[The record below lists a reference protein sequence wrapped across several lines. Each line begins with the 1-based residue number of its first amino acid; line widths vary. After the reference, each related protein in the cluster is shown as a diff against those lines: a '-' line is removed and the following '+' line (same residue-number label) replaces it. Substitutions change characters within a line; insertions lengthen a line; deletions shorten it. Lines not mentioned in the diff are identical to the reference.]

1 MDVKIIGG
9 APNPSARAM
18 CLLKALEENKG
29 DLLLVVKEEE
39 AFVDYANAF
48 SSLKSLARPF
58 GPGTDNFEAGHKP
71 EAETAGSKERGSV
84 SAPAD
89 FEPLFWGSDAALRA
103 QALKFLYS
111 KKDGAGRPLILL
123 TTPEGLAEK
132 IMGRDAYGSLTFEFS
147 PGGTYPRAELSGRFQ
162 KAGYARVAFV
172 ENRGEYAVRGSV
184 VDFFPPDS
192 EKPVRLF
199 FTDTL
204 ESIRFFEIETQST
217 SGFLERA
224 AVTPN
229 ISKTS
234 ADVQLT
240 AGCPPRGNFPAD
252 GLEITLGELAGPGW
266 RAFLDQGLEFLEG
279 FTPSV
284 DEIFSFA
291 ALPAGDADINFG
303 AVSNMSFNSNLALV
317 EKEVRRLK
325 KEKYSVTLFCIN
337 RGEADRLS
345 DLFEEK
351 NLSDLI
357 IFRTGYI
364 QEGFLYPPGRTAVLT
379 SSEIFQRRYRIDLKG
394 SRPKG
399 KTFKWAD
406 LKIGDFVVH
415 EDYGVGRYLGIKKAY
430 YRNVNNENIED
441 ADCLLMEYA
450 RGDKLMVPLHEFNR
464 VQKFISSEGKTP
476 KLSHMDTKT
485 WHELKSRVREE
496 VQTLARDI
504 LKVEAERMAM
514 KTIALPEAGR
524 MESEFAGSF
533 PFEETPDQMAAIRDV
548 LTDLE
553 SSSPMNRLVVG
564 DVGFGKTEVA
574 MRAAMRAVFNGR
586 QAVVLAPTTILADQH
601 FRNFFNRFKEFPV
614 KLGVIS
620 RFETRSDQKKILADL
635 AHGKLDIVIGTHRL
649 LQKDVKFNNLG
660 LLIIDEE
667 HRFGVKDKEKLKAMA
682 KGVHLLMLSAT
693 PIPRTLYQSLSTL
706 KTMSVIESPPVG
718 RLPIST
724 QVRPFDETA
733 LVNAINFELAR
744 GGQVYYV
751 HNRVQTIDSRRA
763 YLEKIMPYLR
773 VAVVHGQMK
782 GEQIEKYMW
791 DFLQKKYDVLM
802 ASTIIES
809 GLDIPS
815 VNTMIVENAHEL
827 GLAQLYQ
834 LRGRIGREKQKAYC
848 YLFYPGWMRPKAKGG
863 KREGISGD
871 MRAAFGALPADD
883 GLREEKSISELAM
896 KRLSALE
903 EFTELGSGFRLAMR
917 DMELRGAGELLGV
930 RQHGFINSIGLEMY
944 IKLLNGEINRI
955 KGRGQDV
962 ELPDVKIDL
971 ELPAFIPEDYVGDD
985 MERLNFYKK
994 LLNADLEKVD
1004 KIMEGLADLSGPAP
1018 EPLRNLAAIIKLKKE
1033 LALHSVRGVV
1043 QKGETLEIFFQP
1055 KAPIGMPAIKKWQEL
1070 FGSAIVF
1077 LPSRFGDGLRI
1088 TGGGDPLAVIRKVAA
1103 ACPAVKP

>member
-1 MDVKIIGG
+1 MDVKTIRG
-9 APNPSARAM
+9 APNASARAM
-18 CLLKALEENKG
+18 CLLTALEGKKG
-29 DLLLVVKEEE
+29 DILLVVKEEE
-39 AFVDYANAF
+39 DFADYANAF
-48 SSLKSLARPF
+48 SSLTGLMHESL
-58 GPGTDNFEAGHKP
+58 
-71 EAETAGSKERGSV
+71 
-84 SAPAD
+84 D
-89 FEPLFWGSDAALRA
+89 FEPLFWGSDGALRA
-103 QALKFLYS
+103 QAVKSLYAPKS
-111 KKDGAGRPLILL
+111 GAARSLLLL

-132 IMGRDAYGSLTFEFS
+132 IMGRDAYGSLAFKFS
-147 PGGTYPRAELSGRFQ
+147 PGGTYPRAELSGKFQ

-199 FTDTL
+199 FSDTL
-204 ESIRFFEIETQST
+204 ESIRFFEIDTQST
-217 SGFLERA
+217 SGFLERVS
-224 AVTPN
+224 VTPN
-229 ISKTS
+229 TTLDSGKCRVDSKEEANQTGGNSQHTALSGS
-234 ADVQLT
+234 ADSPLGSSV
-240 AGCPPRGNFPAD
+240 
-252 GLEITLGELAGPGW
+252 TLGALAGPGW
-266 RAFLDQGLEFLEG
+266 RVFLDPGLELPEG
-279 FTPSV
+279 LSV
-284 DEIFSFA
+284 SADETFSFA
-291 ALPAGDADINFG
+291 ALPAGISDISFG
-303 AVSNMSFNSNLALV
+303 AVSNMSFNSDLALV
-317 EKEVRRLK
+317 EKEIRRLK

-337 RGEADRLS
+337 RGETDRIR

-351 NLSDLI
+351 NLTDLVN
-357 IFRTGYI
+357 FRTGYI
-364 QEGFLYPPGRTAVLT
+364 QEGFLYPPGRAALIT
-379 SSEIFQRRYRIDLKG
+379 SSEIFQRRYRIDMNG
-394 SRPKG
+394 PRPKG
-399 KTFKWAD
+399 KSFKWAD
-406 LKIGDFVVH
+406 LKTGDFVVH

-430 YRNVNNENIED
+430 YRNANNENIED

-450 RGDKLMVPLHEFNR
+450 RGDKLMVPLHDFNR

-485 WHELKSRVREE
+485 WHELKSRVRAE

-524 MESEFAGSF
+524 MESEFSGSF
-533 PFEETPDQMAAIRDV
+533 PFEETFDQRTAIRDV

-553 SSSPMNRLVVG
+553 SASPMNRLVVG

-601 FRNFFNRFKEFPV
+601 FRNFFNRFREFPV
-614 KLGVIS
+614 KMGVIS
-620 RFETRSDQKKILADL
+620 RFETRSDQRKILADL
-635 AHGKLDIVIGTHRL
+635 ALGRLDIVIGTHRL
-649 LQKDVKFNNLG
+649 LQKDVKFKNLG

-667 HRFGVKDKEKLKAMA
+667 HRFGVKDKEKLKALA

-733 LVNAINFELAR
+733 LVNAVNFELAR

-751 HNRVQTIDSRRA
+751 HNRVRTIDSRRA

-791 DFLQKKYDVLM
+791 DFLNKKYDVLM

-848 YLFYPGWMRPKAKGG
+848 YLFYPAWMKKGHKSRVITQQSQDTSRRTQVSEDTDEKLVTGDLRP
-863 KREGISGD
+863 E
-871 MRAAFGALPADD
+871 AA
-883 GLREEKSISELAM
+883 ISELAM

-955 KGRGQDV
+955 KGRSQDI

-971 ELPAFIPEDYVGDD
+971 ELPAFIPDDYIGDD

-994 LLNADLEKVD
+994 LLNADLAKVD

-1033 LALHSVRGVV
+1033 LALHSVRSVV
-1043 QKGETLEIFFQP
+1043 QKEETLEIFFQP

-1070 FGSAIVF
+1070 FGAAIVF
-1077 LPSRFGDGLRI
+1077 LPSRFGDGIRI
-1088 TGGGDPLAVIRKVAA
+1088 ISAGDPLTVIRKVAA
-1103 ACPAVKP
+1103 ACPAHKP

>member
-1 MDVKIIGG
+1 MRGCRIKADGPQTAKMIGG
-9 APNPSARAM
+9 APNISARAM
-18 CLLKALEENKG
+18 CLLKALEARKG

-39 AFVDYANAF
+39 AFADFANAF
-48 SSLKSLARPF
+48 SSLKSLLA
-58 GPGTDNFEAGHKP
+58 GPL
-71 EAETAGSKERGSV
+71 
-84 SAPAD
+84 D

-103 QALKFLYS
+103 QALKSLYS
-111 KKDGAGRPLILL
+111 RSNPSAKPLILVVTPDGL
-123 TTPEGLAEK
+123 TEK
-132 IMGRDAYGSLTFEFS
+132 IMDRGAYGSLAFEFS
-147 PGGTYPRAELSGRFQ
+147 PGSVYPRAELSGKFQ
-162 KAGYARVAFV
+162 KAGYSRVPFV

-199 FTDTL
+199 FSDVL
-204 ESIRFFEIETQST
+204 ESIRLFEIETQST

-229 ISKTS
+229 S
-234 ADVQLT
+234 V
-240 AGCPPRGNFPAD
+240 AGSGAA
-252 GLEITLGELAGPGW
+252 LGEMTGRGW
-266 RAFLDQGLEFLEG
+266 RAFLDQGLEPDGLELR
-279 FTPSV
+279 S
-284 DEIFSFA
+284 DEIRAFSS
-291 ALPAGDADINFG
+291 LPAGGADESFG
-303 AVSNMSFNSNLALV
+303 AAANMNFNSDLALV
-317 EKEVRRLK
+317 EAEIRRLK
-325 KEKYSVTLFCIN
+325 KEKYAISLFCIN
-337 RGEADRLS
+337 RGETDRLK

-351 NLSDLI
+351 GLTDFIN
-357 IFRTGYI
+357 FRTGYI
-364 QEGFLYPPGRTAVLT
+364 QEGFLYPPGRMAVLT
-379 SSEIFQRRYRIDLKG
+379 SSEIFQRRYRIDLK
-394 SRPKG
+394 SSKPKG
-399 KTFKWAD
+399 KFYKWTD

-430 YRNVNNENIED
+430 YRNANNENVED
-441 ADCLLMEYA
+441 ADCLLVEYA
-450 RGDKLMVPLHEFNR
+450 RGDKLMVPLHEFGR
-464 VQKFISSEGKTP
+464 VQKFISSEGKVP

-485 WHELKSRVREE
+485 WHELKSRVREQ
-496 VQTLARDI
+496 VQMLARDI

-514 KTIALPEAGR
+514 KTIALPDAGR
-524 MESEFAGSF
+524 MEHEFAGSF
-533 PFEETPDQMAAIRDV
+533 PFEETPDQLVAIRDV
-548 LTDLE
+548 LGDLE
-553 SSSPMNRLVVG
+553 SASPMNRLVVG

-601 FRNFFNRFKEFPV
+601 FRNFTGRFREFPV
-614 KLGVIS
+614 KIGVIS

-635 AHGKLDIVIGTHRL
+635 ARGKLDIVIGTHRL
-649 LQKDVKFNNLG
+649 LQKDVKFKNLG

-733 LVNAINFELAR
+733 LVNAVNFELAR

-751 HNRVQTIDSRRA
+751 HNRVQTIESRRA
-763 YLEKIMPYLR
+763 YLQRIMPYLR
-773 VAVVHGQMK
+773 VAVVHGQMR

-791 DFLQKKYDVLM
+791 DFLHKKYDVLM

-848 YLFYPGWMRPKAKGG
+848 YLFYPPWLKKKGAGGRPQGV
-863 KREGISGD
+863 SGE
-871 MRAAFGALPADD
+871 MRAQFGAPQD
-883 GLREEKSISELAM
+883 EEPRVEKHISETAM

-917 DMELRGAGELLGV
+917 DMEIRGAGELLGV

-955 KGRGQDV
+955 KGRDREV

-971 ELPAFIPEDYVGDD
+971 ELPAFIPEDYIGDD

-994 LLNADLEKVD
+994 LLNAELEKVD
-1004 KIMEGLADLSGPAP
+1004 KIMAELEDLSGPAP
-1018 EPLRNLAAIIKLKKE
+1018 EPLKNLSAIIKLKKG
-1033 LALHSVRGVV
+1033 LAKLSVRSVV
-1043 QKGETLEIFFQP
+1043 QKDETYEIFFQP

-1070 FGSAIVF
+1070 FGSSLIF
-1077 LPSRFGDGLRI
+1077 LPSRFGDGIRI
-1088 TGGGDPLAVIRKVAA
+1088 KTSAPALETIRKAMQA
-1103 ACPAVKP
+1103 LK

>member
-1 MDVKIIGG
+1 MNARIIGG
-9 APNPSARAM
+9 APNLSARAM
-18 CLLKALEENKG
+18 CLLKALGEKKS
-29 DLLLVVKEEE
+29 DILLVVKEEE
-39 AFVDYANAF
+39 SFPDFANAF
-48 SSLKSLARPF
+48 GSLKGLLSEP
-58 GPGTDNFEAGHKP
+58 P
-71 EAETAGSKERGSV
+71 
-84 SAPAD
+84 D

-111 KKDGAGRPLILL
+111 RPAGRSLVLL

-132 IMGRDAYGSLTFEFS
+132 IIGRDSYGRLAFQFS
-147 PGGTYPRAELSGRFQ
+147 PGGTYPRAELSGKFQ

-192 EKPVRLF
+192 DKPVRLF
-199 FTDTL
+199 FSDTL
-204 ESIRFFEIETQST
+204 ESIRFFEVDTQST

-229 ISKTS
+229 SFSGSET
-234 ADVQLT
+234 
-240 AGCPPRGNFPAD
+240 
-252 GLEITLGELAGPGW
+252 TLGELAGFGW
-266 RAFLDQGLEFLEG
+266 RAFLDQGLELPEG
-279 FTPSV
+279 SPV
-284 DEIFSFA
+284 PAEEIFSFSS
-291 ALPAGDADINFG
+291 LPVGVSDINFG
-303 AVSNMSFNSNLALV
+303 AVPNMSFNSDLALV
-317 EKEVRRLK
+317 EKEVRRLI
-325 KEKYSVTLFCIN
+325 KEKYAVTLFCIN
-337 RGEADRLS
+337 RGEADRLQ
-345 DLFEEK
+345 DLFDEK
-351 NLSDLI
+351 SLTGLVN
-357 IFRTGYI
+357 FKTGYI
-364 QEGFLYPPGRTAVLT
+364 QEGFLHPPGRTAVLT

-399 KTFKWAD
+399 KAFKWAD
-406 LKIGDFVVH
+406 LKTGDFVVH

-430 YRNVNNENIED
+430 YRNTSNESIED

-450 RGDKLMVPLHEFNR
+450 RGDKLMVPLHDFSR
-464 VQKFISSEGKTP
+464 VQKFISSEGKVP

-485 WHELKSRVREE
+485 WHELKNRVREE

-524 MESEFAGSF
+524 MESEFSASF
-533 PFEETPDQMAAIRDV
+533 PFEETPDQSSAIRDV

-553 SSSPMNRLVVG
+553 SPSPMNRLVVG

-620 RFETRSDQKKILADL
+620 RFETRSDQKKILEDL
-635 AHGKLDIVIGTHRL
+635 AHGRLDIVIGTHRL
-649 LQKDVKFNNLG
+649 LQKDVKFKNLG

-733 LVNAINFELAR
+733 LINAVNFELAR

-751 HNRVQTIDSRRA
+751 HNRVRTIDSRRA

-773 VAVVHGQMK
+773 VAVVHGQMR
-782 GEQIEKYMW
+782 GEQIEEYMW
-791 DFLQKKYDVLM
+791 DFLRKKYDVLM

-848 YLFYPGWMRPKAKGG
+848 YLFYPGWMRMGNVTGHKTQGARKKA
-863 KREGISGD
+863 EELAPGD
-871 MRAAFGALPADD
+871 LQPETAV
-883 GLREEKSISELAM
+883 SELAM

-955 KGRGQDV
+955 KGRGEAV

-971 ELPAFIPEDYVGDD
+971 ELPAFIPEDYIGDD

-1004 KIMEGLADLSGPAP
+1004 KIMEELADLSGPAP
-1018 EPLRNLAAIIKLKKE
+1018 EPLRNLSTIIKLKKE
-1033 LALHSVRGVV
+1033 LAGHSVRAVV
-1043 QKGETLEIFFQP
+1043 QKGGTLEIFFQP

-1070 FGSAIVF
+1070 FGPALIF

-1088 TGGGDPLAVIRKVAA
+1088 AGGGDPLKVIRKVVD
-1103 ACPAVKP
+1103 ACPVQKPQK

>member
-1 MDVKIIGG
+1 MDIKIVRG
-9 APNPSARAM
+9 APNVSARAM
-18 CLLKALEENKG
+18 CLLRTLEEKKG
-29 DLLLVVKEEE
+29 DILLVVKEEE
-39 AFVDYANAF
+39 EFADYANAF
-48 SSLKSLARPF
+48 NSLKGMSC
-58 GPGTDNFEAGHKP
+58 
-71 EAETAGSKERGSV
+71 
-84 SAPAD
+84 APVD

-103 QALKFLYS
+103 QALKFLYVRP
-111 KKDGAGRPLILL
+111 GGRSLILL
-123 TTPEGLAEK
+123 TTPEGLSEK
-132 IMGRDAYGSLTFEFS
+132 MMERGAYQGLAFEFS
-147 PGGTYPRAELSGRFQ
+147 PGGTYPRAELSGKFQ

-172 ENRGEYAVRGSV
+172 ESRGEYAVRGSV

-199 FTDTL
+199 FSDRL
-204 ESIRFFEIETQST
+204 ESIRFFEIDTQST

-229 ISKTS
+229 KTVDS
-234 ADVQLT
+234 
-240 AGCPPRGNFPAD
+240 GNP
-252 GLEITLGELAGPGW
+252 GSSGTLGCLTGPGW
-266 RAFLDQGLEFLEG
+266 RAFLDQGLELQEG
-279 FTPSV
+279 V
-284 DEIFSFA
+284 AIAADEVFSFA
-291 ALPAGDADINFG
+291 ALPAGVSGVSFG
-303 AVSNMSFNSNLALV
+303 AVSNMSFNSDLALV
-317 EKEVRRLK
+317 EKEIRRLK
-325 KEKYSVTLFCIN
+325 KEKYDVTLFCIN
-337 RGEADRLS
+337 RGEVERLS

-351 NLSDLI
+351 GLADLVT
-357 IFRTGYI
+357 FRTGYI
-364 QEGFLYPPGRTAVLT
+364 QEGFIYPPGRAAVLT

-399 KTFKWAD
+399 KSFKWAD
-406 LKIGDFVVH
+406 LKTGDFVVH

-430 YRNVNNENIED
+430 YRNANNENTED

-464 VQKFISSEGKTP
+464 VQKFISSEGKVP

-524 MESEFAGSF
+524 MENEFASSF
-533 PFEETPDQMAAIRDV
+533 PFEETPDQNAAIRDV

-553 SSSPMNRLVVG
+553 SASPMNRLVVG

-614 KLGVIS
+614 KIGVIS
-620 RFETRSDQKKILADL
+620 RFETRSDQKKILEEL

-649 LQKDVKFNNLG
+649 LQKDVKLKNLG

-733 LVNAINFELAR
+733 LVNAVNFELAR

-848 YLFYPGWMRPKAKGG
+848 YLFYPGWMKKAPGG
-863 KREGISGD
+863 KREGVSRE
-871 MRAAFGALPADD
+871 MRSSFGAPSTDD
-883 GLREEKSISELAM
+883 GPRDEKSISELAM

-971 ELPAFIPEDYVGDD
+971 ELPAFIPEDYIGDD

-1004 KIMEGLADLSGPAP
+1004 KVMAGLEDLSGPAP
-1018 EPLRNLAAIIKLKKE
+1018 EPLRNLAAIIKLKKG
-1033 LALHSVRGVV
+1033 LAKLSVRSVV
-1043 QKGETLEIFFQP
+1043 QKDETYEIFFQP
-1055 KAPIGMPAIKKWQEL
+1055 KAPIGVPAIKKWQEL
-1070 FGSAIVF
+1070 FGSSLIF
-1077 LPSRFGDGLRI
+1077 LPSRFGDGIRI
-1088 TGGGDPLAVIRKVAA
+1088 KTSAPAFETIRKAMQA
-1103 ACPAVKP
+1103 LK

>member
-1 MDVKIIGG
+1 MDIKIVRG
-9 APNPSARAM
+9 APNVSARAM
-18 CLLKALEENKG
+18 CLLRTLEEKKG
-29 DLLLVVKEEE
+29 DILLVVKEEE
-39 AFVDYANAF
+39 EFADYANAF
-48 SSLKSLARPF
+48 NSLKGLSC
-58 GPGTDNFEAGHKP
+58 
-71 EAETAGSKERGSV
+71 
-84 SAPAD
+84 APVD

-103 QALKFLYS
+103 QALKFLYVRP
-111 KKDGAGRPLILL
+111 GGRSLILL
-123 TTPEGLAEK
+123 TTPEGLSEK
-132 IMGRDAYGSLTFEFS
+132 MMGRGAYQGLAFEFS
-147 PGGTYPRAELSGRFQ
+147 PGGTYPRAELSGKFQ

-172 ENRGEYAVRGSV
+172 ESRGEYAVRGSV

-199 FTDTL
+199 FSDRL
-204 ESIRFFEIETQST
+204 ESIRFFEIDTQST

-229 ISKTS
+229 TTVDSDKCRVDSKEDVNQTGDSYQKILNGAADSSLTTDHSPLGTS
-234 ADVQLT
+234 V
-240 AGCPPRGNFPAD
+240 
-252 GLEITLGELAGPGW
+252 TLGGLAGPGW
-266 RAFLDQGLEFLEG
+266 RAFLDQGLELPEG
-279 FTPSV
+279 V
-284 DEIFSFA
+284 AIAADETFSFA
-291 ALPAGDADINFG
+291 ALPAGVPGVSFG
-303 AVSNMSFNSNLALV
+303 AVSNMSFNSDLALV
-317 EKEVRRLK
+317 EKEIRRLK
-325 KEKYSVTLFCIN
+325 KEKYAVTLFCIN
-337 RGEADRLS
+337 RGEVERLS

-351 NLSDLI
+351 GLADLVS
-357 IFRTGYI
+357 FRTGYI
-364 QEGFLYPPGRTAVLT
+364 QEGFIYPPGRAAVLT

-394 SRPKG
+394 SKPKG
-399 KTFKWAD
+399 KSFKWAD
-406 LKIGDFVVH
+406 LKTGDFVVH

-430 YRNVNNENIED
+430 YRNANNENTED

-464 VQKFISSEGKTP
+464 VQKFISSEGKVP

-524 MESEFAGSF
+524 MENEFASSF
-533 PFEETPDQMAAIRDV
+533 PFEETPDQSAAIRDV

-553 SSSPMNRLVVG
+553 SASPMNRLVVG

-614 KLGVIS
+614 KIGVIS
-620 RFETRSDQKKILADL
+620 RFETRSDQKKILEEL

-649 LQKDVKFNNLG
+649 LQKDVKLKNLG

-733 LVNAINFELAR
+733 LINAVNFELAR

-848 YLFYPGWMRPKAKGG
+848 YLFYPGWMKKKVAGNRSQVTDYESKGAN
-863 KREGISGD
+863 SLPP
-871 MRAAFGALPADD
+871 AACNLSPEAT
-883 GLREEKSISELAM
+883 ISELAM

-962 ELPDVKIDL
+962 ALPDVKIDL
-971 ELPAFIPEDYVGDD
+971 ELPAFIPEDYIGDD

-1004 KIMEGLADLSGPAP
+1004 KVMAGLEDLSGPAP
-1018 EPLRNLAAIIKLKKE
+1018 EPLRNLAVIIKLKKE
-1033 LALHSVRGVV
+1033 LALRSVRSVV

-1055 KAPIGMPAIKKWQEL
+1055 KAPIDMTAIKKWQEL
-1070 FGSAIVF
+1070 FGSSLIF

-1088 TGGGDPLAVIRKVAA
+1088 IGGGDPLKVIRKVADA
-1103 ACPAVKP
+1103 GPAHGGKPKTGNQ

>member
-1 MDVKIIGG
+1 MDVKVIGG
-9 APNPSARAM
+9 APNVSARAM
-18 CLLKALEENKG
+18 CLLKALEAQKG
-29 DLLLVVKEEE
+29 DILLIVKEEE
-39 AFVDYANAF
+39 TFADFANAF
-48 SSLKSLARPF
+48 SSLKGLFA
-58 GPGTDNFEAGHKP
+58 GPLE
-71 EAETAGSKERGSV
+71 
-84 SAPAD
+84 

-103 QALKFLYS
+103 QALKSLYS
-111 KKDGAGRPLILL
+111 RSHDKPLILL
-123 TTPEGLAEK
+123 TTPAGLADQV
-132 IMGRDAYGSLTFEFS
+132 MDRDVYGGLSFSFS
-147 PGGTYPRAELSGRFQ
+147 PGSVYPRAELSGKFQ
-162 KAGYARVAFV
+162 KAGYSRVPFV

-199 FTDTL
+199 FSDAL
-204 ESIRFFEIETQST
+204 DSIRFFEIETQST

-229 ISKTS
+229 SVTGSGS
-234 ADVQLT
+234 ALNDM
-240 AGCPPRGNFPAD
+240 
-252 GLEITLGELAGPGW
+252 AGPGW
-266 RAFLDQGLEFLEG
+266 RAFLDQGLELPEDLELRAG
-279 FTPSV
+279 
-284 DEIFSFA
+284 EIFTFS
-291 ALPAGDADINFG
+291 ALPAGASDVAFG
-303 AVSNMSFNSNLALV
+303 AVSNMSFNSDLALV
-317 EKEVRRLK
+317 EAEVRRLK
-325 KEKYSVTLFCIN
+325 KEKYSISLFCIN
-337 RGEADRLS
+337 RGETDRLK

-351 NLSDLI
+351 GLTDFIN
-357 IFRTGYI
+357 FRIGYI
-364 QEGFLYPPGRTAVLT
+364 QEGFIYPPGRTAVLT
-379 SSEIFQRRYRIDLKG
+379 SSEIFQRRYRIDLKA

-399 KTFKWAD
+399 KFFKWTD

-430 YRNVNNENIED
+430 YRNSNNENVED
-441 ADCLLMEYA
+441 ADCLLVEYA
-450 RGDKLMVPLHEFNR
+450 RGDKLMVPLHEFSR
-464 VQKFISSEGKTP
+464 VQKFISAEGKVP

-485 WHELKSRVREE
+485 WNELKSRVREQ
-496 VQTLARDI
+496 VQMLARDI
-504 LKVEAERMAM
+504 LKAEAERMAM

-524 MESEFAGSF
+524 MEREFSGSF
-533 PFEETPDQMAAIRDV
+533 PFEETPDQLAAIGDV
-548 LTDLE
+548 LGDME
-553 SSSPMNRLVVG
+553 SASPMNRLVVG

-574 MRAAMRAVFNGR
+574 MRGAMRAVFNGR

-601 FRNFFNRFKEFPV
+601 FRNFVGRFREFPV

-620 RFETRSDQKKILADL
+620 RFETRSDQKKILDDL

-649 LQKDVKFNNLG
+649 LQKDVKFKNLG

-724 QVRPFDETA
+724 NVRPFDETA
-733 LVNAINFELAR
+733 LVNAVNFELAR

-751 HNRVQTIDSRRA
+751 HNRVQTIESRRA
-763 YLEKIMPYLR
+763 YLQKIMPYLR
-773 VAVVHGQMK
+773 VAVVHGQMR
-782 GEQIEKYMW
+782 GDQIEKYMW
-791 DFLQKKYDVLM
+791 DFLHKKYDVLM

-848 YLFYPGWMRPKAKGG
+848 YLFYPAWLKKKGAGG
-863 KREGISGD
+863 KQEGVSRE
-871 MRAAFGALPADD
+871 
-883 GLREEKSISELAM
+883 LREQFGVPSDEEPSKEKNISETAM

-917 DMELRGAGELLGV
+917 DMEIRGAGELLGV

-955 KGRGQDV
+955 KGRDKEV

-971 ELPAFIPEDYVGDD
+971 ELPAFIPEDYIGDD

-994 LLNADLEKVD
+994 LLNADLDKVD
-1004 KIMEGLADLSGPAP
+1004 KIMEGLEDLSGPAP
-1018 EPLRNLAAIIKLKKE
+1018 ETLKNLVAIIKLKKG
-1033 LALHSVRGVV
+1033 LAKLSVRSVV
-1043 QKGETLEIFFQP
+1043 QKDETYEIFFQP
-1055 KAPIGMPAIKKWQEL
+1055 KAPIGMPAIKKWQES
-1070 FGSAIVF
+1070 FGSSLIF
-1077 LPSRFGDGLRI
+1077 LPSRFGDGIRI
-1088 TGGGDPLAVIRKVAA
+1088 KTSAPALETIRKAMQA
-1103 ACPAVKP
+1103 LK

>member
-1 MDVKIIGG
+1 MDIKIVRG
-9 APNPSARAM
+9 APNVSARAM
-18 CLLKALEENKG
+18 CLLSTLEEKKG
-29 DLLLVVKEEE
+29 DILLVVKEEE
-39 AFVDYANAF
+39 EFADYANAF
-48 SSLKSLARPF
+48 NSLK
-58 GPGTDNFEAGHKP
+58 G
-71 EAETAGSKERGSV
+71 V
-84 SAPAD
+84 SCAPVD

-103 QALKFLYS
+103 QALKFLYV
-111 KKDGAGRPLILL
+111 RPGSRSLILL
-123 TTPEGLAEK
+123 TTPEGLSEK
-132 IMGRDAYGSLTFEFS
+132 MMERGAYQGLAFEFS
-147 PGGTYPRAELSGRFQ
+147 PGGTYPRAELSGKFQ

-172 ENRGEYAVRGSV
+172 ESRGEYAVRGSV

-199 FTDTL
+199 FSDRL
-204 ESIRFFEIETQST
+204 ESIRFFEIDTQST

-229 ISKTS
+229 TTV
-234 ADVQLT
+234 DN
-240 AGCPPRGNFPAD
+240 GHPGNS
-252 GLEITLGELAGPGW
+252 GTLGRLAGPGW
-266 RAFLDQGLEFLEG
+266 RAFLDQGLELAEG
-279 FTPSV
+279 V
-284 DEIFSFA
+284 AIAADEVFSFA
-291 ALPAGDADINFG
+291 ALPAGVSGASFG
-303 AVSNMSFNSNLALV
+303 AVSNMSFNSDLALV
-317 EKEVRRLK
+317 EKEIRRLK
-325 KEKYSVTLFCIN
+325 KEKYDVTLFCIN
-337 RGEADRLS
+337 RGEVERLS

-351 NLSDLI
+351 GLADLVS
-357 IFRTGYI
+357 FRTGYI
-364 QEGFLYPPGRTAVLT
+364 QEGFIYPPGRVAVLT

-399 KTFKWAD
+399 KSFKWAD
-406 LKIGDFVVH
+406 LKTGDFVVH

-430 YRNVNNENIED
+430 YRNANNENTED

-464 VQKFISSEGKTP
+464 VQKFISSEGKVP

-485 WHELKSRVREE
+485 WQELKSRVREE

-524 MESEFAGSF
+524 MENEFASSF
-533 PFEETPDQMAAIRDV
+533 PFEETPDQSAAIRDV

-553 SSSPMNRLVVG
+553 SASPMNRLVVG

-614 KLGVIS
+614 KIGVIS
-620 RFETRSDQKKILADL
+620 RFETRSDQKKILEEL

-649 LQKDVKFNNLG
+649 LQKDVKLKNLG

-733 LVNAINFELAR
+733 LINAVNFELAR

-848 YLFYPGWMRPKAKGG
+848 YLFYPGWMKKATGG
-863 KREGISGD
+863 KREGVSRE
-871 MRAAFGALPADD
+871 MRSSFGAPSEDD
-883 GLREEKSISELAM
+883 GPRDEKSISELAM

-971 ELPAFIPEDYVGDD
+971 ELPAFIPEDYIGDD

-1004 KIMEGLADLSGPAP
+1004 KVMAGLEDLSGPAP
-1018 EPLRNLAAIIKLKKE
+1018 EPLRNLAAIIKLKKG
-1033 LALHSVRGVV
+1033 LAKLSVRSVV
-1043 QKGETLEIFFQP
+1043 QKDETYEIFFQP
-1055 KAPIGMPAIKKWQEL
+1055 KAPIGVPAIKKWQEL
-1070 FGSAIVF
+1070 FGSSLIF
-1077 LPSRFGDGLRI
+1077 LPSRFGDGIRI
-1088 TGGGDPLAVIRKVAA
+1088 KTSAPAFETIRKAMQA
-1103 ACPAVKP
+1103 LK

>member
-1 MDVKIIGG
+1 MDIKIVRG
-9 APNPSARAM
+9 APNVSARAM
-18 CLLKALEENKG
+18 CLLSTLEEKKG
-29 DLLLVVKEEE
+29 DILLVVKEEE
-39 AFVDYANAF
+39 EFADYANAF
-48 SSLKSLARPF
+48 NSLKGLSC
-58 GPGTDNFEAGHKP
+58 
-71 EAETAGSKERGSV
+71 
-84 SAPAD
+84 APVD

-103 QALKFLYS
+103 QALKFLYV
-111 KKDGAGRPLILL
+111 RPGSRSLILL
-123 TTPEGLAEK
+123 TTPEGLSEK
-132 IMGRDAYGSLTFEFS
+132 MMERGAYQGLAFEFS
-147 PGGTYPRAELSGRFQ
+147 PGGTYPRAELSGKFQ

-172 ENRGEYAVRGSV
+172 ESRGEYAVRGSV

-199 FTDTL
+199 FSDRL
-204 ESIRFFEIETQST
+204 ESIRFFEIDTQST

-229 ISKTS
+229 TTV
-234 ADVQLT
+234 DN
-240 AGCPPRGNFPAD
+240 GHPGNS
-252 GLEITLGELAGPGW
+252 GTLGRLAGPGW
-266 RAFLDQGLEFLEG
+266 RAFLDQGLELAEG
-279 FTPSV
+279 V
-284 DEIFSFA
+284 AIAAYEVFSFA
-291 ALPAGDADINFG
+291 ALPAGVSGASFG
-303 AVSNMSFNSNLALV
+303 AVSNMSFNSDLALV
-317 EKEVRRLK
+317 EKEIRRLK
-325 KEKYSVTLFCIN
+325 KEKYDVTLFCIN
-337 RGEADRLS
+337 RGEVERLS

-351 NLSDLI
+351 GLADLVS
-357 IFRTGYI
+357 FRTGYI
-364 QEGFLYPPGRTAVLT
+364 QEGFIYPPGRVAVLT

-399 KTFKWAD
+399 KSFKWAD
-406 LKIGDFVVH
+406 LKTGDFVVH

-430 YRNVNNENIED
+430 YRNANNENTED

-464 VQKFISSEGKTP
+464 VQKFISSEGKVP

-485 WHELKSRVREE
+485 WQELKSRVREE

-524 MESEFAGSF
+524 MENEFASSF
-533 PFEETPDQMAAIRDV
+533 PFEETPDQSAAIRDV

-553 SSSPMNRLVVG
+553 SASPMNRLVVG

-614 KLGVIS
+614 KIGVIS
-620 RFETRSDQKKILADL
+620 RFETRSDQKKILEEL

-649 LQKDVKFNNLG
+649 LQKDVKLKNLG

-733 LVNAINFELAR
+733 LINAVNFELAR

-848 YLFYPGWMRPKAKGG
+848 YLFYPGWMKKATGG
-863 KREGISGD
+863 KREGVSRE
-871 MRAAFGALPADD
+871 MRSSFGAPSEDD
-883 GLREEKSISELAM
+883 GARDEKSISELAM

-971 ELPAFIPEDYVGDD
+971 ELPAFIPEDYIGDD

-1004 KIMEGLADLSGPAP
+1004 TVMAGLEDLSGPAP
-1018 EPLRNLAAIIKLKKE
+1018 EPLRNLADIIKLKKG
-1033 LALHSVRGVV
+1033 LAKLSVRSVV
-1043 QKGETLEIFFQP
+1043 QKDETYEIFFQP
-1055 KAPIGMPAIKKWQEL
+1055 KAPIGVPAIKKWQEL
-1070 FGSAIVF
+1070 FGSSLIF
-1077 LPSRFGDGLRI
+1077 LPSRFGDGIRI
-1088 TGGGDPLAVIRKVAA
+1088 KTSAPAFETIRKAMQA
-1103 ACPAVKP
+1103 LK

>member
-1 MDVKIIGG
+1 MDIKAVRG
-9 APNPSARAM
+9 APNVSARAM
-18 CLLKALEENKG
+18 CLLKALEEKKG

-39 AFVDYANAF
+39 AFADYANAF
-48 SSLKSLARPF
+48 SSLKGILAQP
-58 GPGTDNFEAGHKP
+58 P
-71 EAETAGSKERGSV
+71 V
-84 SAPAD
+84 

-111 KKDGAGRPLILL
+111 QKGGARPALILL
-123 TTPEGLAEK
+123 ATPGGLAEK
-132 IMGRDAYGSLTFEFS
+132 IMGRAAYGGLTFEFS
-147 PGGTYPRAELSGRFQ
+147 PGGVYPRAELSARFQ
-162 KAGYARVAFV
+162 KAGYARVPFV

-184 VDFFPPDS
+184 VDYFPPDR
-192 EKPVRLF
+192 EKPIRLF
-199 FTDTL
+199 FSDTL
-204 ESIRFFEIETQST
+204 ESIRSFEIDTQAT
-217 SGFLERA
+217 SGFMERA

-229 ISKTS
+229 SFS
-234 ADVQLT
+234 GFET
-240 AGCPPRGNFPAD
+240 ALF
-252 GLEITLGELAGPGW
+252 ELAGPGW
-266 RAFLDQGLEFLEG
+266 RAFLDQGLELPAGSEV
-279 FTPSV
+279 SA

-291 ALPAGDADINFG
+291 VLSDGASGLNFG
-303 AVSNMSFNSNLALV
+303 AVPNANFNSDLALV
-317 EKEVRRLK
+317 EKEIRRLK
-325 KEKYSVTLFCIN
+325 KERYAVSLFCIN
-337 RGEADRLS
+337 RGEADRLR

-351 NLSDLI
+351 NLAELVN
-357 IFRTGYI
+357 FRTGYI
-364 QEGFLYPPGRTAVLT
+364 QEGFLYAPGRIAVLT

-394 SRPKG
+394 ARPKG
-399 KTFKWAD
+399 KAFKWAD
-406 LKIGDFVVH
+406 LKTGDFVVH

-430 YRNVNNENIED
+430 YRNANNENVED

-464 VQKFISSEGKTP
+464 VQKFISSEGKVP

-485 WHELKSRVREE
+485 WHELKSRVRAE
-496 VQTLARDI
+496 VQALANDI
-504 LKVEAERMAM
+504 LKVEAERMAI

-524 MESEFAGSF
+524 LETEFAGSF
-533 PFEETPDQMAAIRDV
+533 PFEETPDQLAAIRDV

-553 SSSPMNRLVVG
+553 STVPMNRLVVG

-601 FRNFFNRFKEFPV
+601 FNNFLNRFREFPV
-614 KLGVIS
+614 KIGVIS
-620 RFETRSDQKKILADL
+620 RFETRSDQKKILEDL
-635 AHGKLDIVIGTHRL
+635 ARGKLDIVIGTHRL
-649 LQKDVKFNNLG
+649 LQKDVKLRNLG

-718 RLPIST
+718 RLPIAT

-733 LVNAINFELAR
+733 LVNAVNFELAR

-791 DFLQKKYDVLM
+791 DFLHKKYDVLI

-848 YLFYPGWMRPKAKGG
+848 YLFYPGWMRPKAKGA
-863 KREGISGD
+863 KAEGVSGA
-871 MRAAFGALPADD
+871 MRAEFGAPPDD
-883 GLREEKSISELAM
+883 EAGRDEKTISELAM

-955 KGRGQDV
+955 KGRGEIV
-962 ELPDVKIDL
+962 ELPEVKIDL
-971 ELPAFIPEDYVGDD
+971 ELPAFIPEDYIGDD

-994 LLNADLEKVD
+994 LLNADLAKVD
-1004 KIMEGLADLSGPAP
+1004 KIMEELADLSGPAP
-1018 EPLRNLAAIIKLKKE
+1018 QPLRNLAAVIKLKKE
-1033 LALHSVRGVV
+1033 LARLSVRSVT
-1043 QKGETLEIFFQP
+1043 QKGDTLEIFFQP

-1070 FGSAIVF
+1070 FGADIIF

-1088 TGGGDPLAVIRKVAA
+1088 TGGGDPLGNLRKVI
-1103 ACPAVKP
+1103 CVF

>member
-1 MDVKIIGG
+1 V
-9 APNPSARAM
+9 SARAM
-18 CLLKALEENKG
+18 CLLNALETKKG
-29 DLLLVVKEEE
+29 GILLIVKEEE
-39 AFVDYANAF
+39 AFADYANAF
-48 SSLKSLARPF
+48 SSLKGLLT
-58 GPGTDNFEAGHKP
+58 G
-71 EAETAGSKERGSV
+71 
-84 SAPAD
+84 PAD
-89 FEPLFWGSDAALRA
+89 IEPLFWGSDAALRA
-103 QALKFLYS
+103 QTLKSLY
-111 KKDGAGRPLILL
+111 KPGAGRPLILL

-132 IMGRDAYGSLTFEFS
+132 VMGREAYGGLSFSFS
-147 PGGTYPRAELSGRFQ
+147 PGSVYPRAELSGKFQ
-162 KAGYARVAFV
+162 KAGYNRVPFV

-199 FTDTL
+199 FSDAL
-204 ESIRFFEIETQST
+204 ESIRHFEIDTQST
-217 SGFLERA
+217 SGFLDKA
-224 AVTPN
+224 SVTPN
-229 ISKTS
+229 SVT
-234 ADVQLT
+234 
-240 AGCPPRGNFPAD
+240 GPG
-252 GLEITLGELAGPGW
+252 GTLGELTGAGW
-266 RAFLDQGLEFLEG
+266 QAFLDQGLEAPEG
-279 FTPSV
+279 FEPRA
-284 DEIFSFA
+284 DEVFAFSSG
-291 ALPAGDADINFG
+291 PAGGADSVFG
-303 AVSNMSFNSNLALV
+303 ALANMNFNSDLSLV
-317 EKEVRRLK
+317 EAEVRRLK
-325 KEKYSVTLFCIN
+325 KEKYSIALFCIN
-337 RGEADRLS
+337 RGETDRLK

-351 NLSDLI
+351 GLTDFVN
-357 IFRTGYI
+357 FRIGYV
-364 QEGFLYPPGRTAVLT
+364 QEGFIYPPGRLAVLT

-394 SRPKG
+394 TKPKG
-399 KTFKWAD
+399 KFFKWTD

-430 YRNVNNENIED
+430 YRNSNNENVED
-441 ADCLLMEYA
+441 ADCLLLEYA

-464 VQKFISSEGKTP
+464 VQKFISSEGKVP

-485 WHELKSRVREE
+485 WNELKNRVREQ
-496 VQTLARDI
+496 VQVLARDI
-504 LKVEAERMAM
+504 LKAEAERMAM

-524 MESEFAGSF
+524 MEREFSGSF
-533 PFEETPDQMAAIRDV
+533 PFEETPDQLAAIGDV
-548 LTDLE
+548 LGDME
-553 SSSPMNRLVVG
+553 SHSPMNRLVVG

-601 FRNFFNRFKEFPV
+601 FRNFVGRFKEFPV
-614 KLGVIS
+614 KIGVIS
-620 RFETRSDQKKILADL
+620 RFETRADQTKILAAL

-724 QVRPFDETA
+724 NVRPFDETA
-733 LVNAINFELAR
+733 LVNAVNFELAR

-751 HNRVQTIDSRRA
+751 HNRVQTIESRRA
-763 YLEKIMPYLR
+763 YLTRIMPYLR
-773 VAVVHGQMK
+773 VAVVHGQMR

-791 DFLQKKYDVLM
+791 DFLHKKYDVLM

-848 YLFYPGWMRPKAKGG
+848 YLFYPPWLKKKGAKPEKITREMREQFGIPGEDDPAK
-863 KREGISGD
+863 
-871 MRAAFGALPADD
+871 
-883 GLREEKSISELAM
+883 EKNISETAM

-917 DMELRGAGELLGV
+917 DMEIRGAGELLGV

-955 KGRGQDV
+955 KGRDREA

-971 ELPAFIPEDYVGDD
+971 ELPAFIPDDYIGDD

-1004 KIMEGLADLSGPAP
+1004 KIMESLEDLSGPAP
-1018 EPLRNLAAIIKLKKE
+1018 EPLKNLAAIIKLKKG
-1033 LALHSVRGVV
+1033 LAKLSVRSVV
-1043 QKGETLEIFFQP
+1043 QKDETYEIFFQP

-1070 FGSAIVF
+1070 FGSSLIF
-1077 LPSRFGDGLRI
+1077 LPSRFGDGIRI
-1088 TGGGDPLAVIRKVAA
+1088 KTSAPALETIRKAMQA
-1103 ACPAVKP
+1103 LK

>member
-1 MDVKIIGG
+1 MIGG
-9 APNPSARAM
+9 APNVSARAM
-18 CLLKALEENKG
+18 CLLKALEAQKG
-29 DLLLVVKEEE
+29 DILLVVKEEE
-39 AFVDYANAF
+39 TFADFANAF
-48 SSLKSLARPF
+48 NSLKGLLS
-58 GPGTDNFEAGHKP
+58 GP
-71 EAETAGSKERGSV
+71 S
-84 SAPAD
+84 D

-103 QALKFLYS
+103 QALKSLYS
-111 KKDGAGRPLILL
+111 RSPAKPLILL
-123 TTPEGLAEK
+123 TTPAGLADRV
-132 IMGRDAYGSLTFEFS
+132 MGRDVYGGLSFSFS
-147 PGGTYPRAELSGRFQ
+147 PGSVYPRAELSGKFQ
-162 KAGYARVAFV
+162 KAGYSRVPFV

-199 FTDTL
+199 FSDAL
-204 ESIRFFEIETQST
+204 DSIRFFDIETQST

-229 ISKTS
+229 S
-234 ADVQLT
+234 V
-240 AGCPPRGNFPAD
+240 AGSGS
-252 GLEITLGELAGPGW
+252 TLNEMAGPGW
-266 RAFLDQGLEFLEG
+266 SAYLDQGLEPPEDLELRAG
-279 FTPSV
+279 EV
-284 DEIFSFA
+284 FSFS
-291 ALPAGDADINFG
+291 ALPAGAADLAFG
-303 AVSNMSFNSNLALV
+303 SVSNMSFNSDLALV
-317 EKEVRRLK
+317 EAEVRRLK
-325 KEKYSVTLFCIN
+325 KEKYSISLFCIN
-337 RGEADRLS
+337 RGETDRLK

-351 NLSDLI
+351 GLTDFIN
-357 IFRTGYI
+357 FRIGYI

-379 SSEIFQRRYRIDLKG
+379 SSEIFQRRYRIDLK
-394 SRPKG
+394 SAKPKG
-399 KTFKWAD
+399 KFFKWTD

-430 YRNVNNENIED
+430 YRNSNNENVED
-441 ADCLLMEYA
+441 ADCLLVEYA
-450 RGDKLMVPLHEFNR
+450 RGDKLMVPLHEFSR
-464 VQKFISSEGKTP
+464 VQKFISAEGKVP

-485 WHELKSRVREE
+485 WNELKSRVREQ
-496 VQTLARDI
+496 VQMLARDI
-504 LKVEAERMAM
+504 LMAEAERMAM

-524 MESEFAGSF
+524 MEHEFAGSF
-533 PFEETPDQMAAIRDV
+533 PFEETPDQLAAIGDV
-548 LTDLE
+548 LGDLG
-553 SSSPMNRLVVG
+553 SASPMNRLVVG

-574 MRAAMRAVFNGR
+574 MRGAMRAVFNGR

-601 FRNFFNRFKEFPV
+601 FRNFTGRFREFPV
-614 KLGVIS
+614 KIGVIS
-620 RFETRSDQKKILADL
+620 RFETRSDQKKILDDL

-649 LQKDVKFNNLG
+649 LQKDVKFKNLG

-733 LVNAINFELAR
+733 LVNAVNFELAR

-751 HNRVQTIDSRRA
+751 HNRVQTIESRRA
-763 YLEKIMPYLR
+763 YLQKIMPYLR
-773 VAVVHGQMK
+773 VAVVHGQMR

-791 DFLQKKYDVLM
+791 DFLHKKYDVLM

-848 YLFYPGWMRPKAKGG
+848 YLFYPAWLKKKGAGG
-863 KREGISGD
+863 KQEGVSRE
-871 MRAAFGALPADD
+871 
-883 GLREEKSISELAM
+883 LREQFGVPSDEEPPREKNISETAM

-917 DMELRGAGELLGV
+917 DMEIRGAGELLGV

-955 KGRGQDV
+955 KGRDKEA

-971 ELPAFIPEDYVGDD
+971 ELPAFIPEDYIGDD

-994 LLNADLEKVD
+994 LLNADLDKVD
-1004 KIMEGLADLSGPAP
+1004 KIMEGLEDLSGPAP
-1018 EPLRNLAAIIKLKKE
+1018 EQLRNLVAIIKLKKG
-1033 LALHSVRGVV
+1033 LAKLSVRSVT
-1043 QKGETLEIFFQP
+1043 QKDETYEIFFQP
-1055 KAPIGMPAIKKWQEL
+1055 KAPIGMPAIKKWQES
-1070 FGSAIVF
+1070 FGSSLIF
-1077 LPSRFGDGLRI
+1077 LPSRFGDGIRI
-1088 TGGGDPLAVIRKVAA
+1088 KTSAPALETIRKAMQA
-1103 ACPAVKP
+1103 LK

>member
-1 MDVKIIGG
+1 MIGG
-9 APNPSARAM
+9 VPNIGARAM
-18 CLLKALEENKG
+18 CLLKALEEKKG
-29 DLLLVVKEEE
+29 DILLLVKEEE
-39 AFVDYANAF
+39 TFADYANALN
-48 SSLKSLARPF
+48 SLSAAG
-58 GPGTDNFEAGHKP
+58 GPAGLSGGKDLDP
-71 EAETAGSKERGSV
+71 A
-84 SAPAD
+84 APN

-103 QALKFLYS
+103 RALKSLYS
-111 KKDGAGRPLILL
+111 QRSAAKPLILL

-132 IMGRDAYGSLTFEFS
+132 MIGRDAYGGLGFKFT
-147 PGGTYPRAELSGRFQ
+147 PGGTYPRAELSLKFQ
-162 KAGYARVAFV
+162 KAGYARVPFV

-184 VDFFPPDS
+184 VDFFPPDL
-192 EKPVRLF
+192 ERPVRLF
-199 FTDTL
+199 FSDAL
-204 ESIRFFEIETQST
+204 ESIRYFEIDTQST
-217 SGFLERA
+217 SGFLESA
-224 AVTPN
+224 SVTPN
-229 ISKTS
+229 SFGGSES
-234 ADVQLT
+234 A
-240 AGCPPRGNFPAD
+240 
-252 GLEITLGELAGPGW
+252 LGELAGPGW
-266 RAFLDQGLEFLEG
+266 RAFLDLGLELPEG
-279 FTPSV
+279 FV
-284 DEIFSFA
+284 LAADETFSFA
-291 ALPAGDADINFG
+291 AIPAGAADIGFG
-303 AVSNMSFNSNLALV
+303 AVANMNFNSDLALV
-317 EKEVRRLK
+317 EREVRRLK
-325 KEKYSVTLFCIN
+325 KEKYAVTLFCIN
-337 RGEADRLS
+337 RGEADRLR
-345 DLFEEK
+345 DLFEDR
-351 NLSDLI
+351 NLSDLVN
-357 IFRTGYI
+357 FRTGYI
-364 QEGFLYPPGRTAVLT
+364 QEGFLYPPGRAAVLT

-394 SRPKG
+394 VGPKG
-399 KTFKWAD
+399 RSFKWSD
-406 LKIGDFVVH
+406 LKTGDFVVH

-430 YRNVNNENIED
+430 YRNANNENIED

-450 RGDKLMVPLHEFNR
+450 RGDKLMVPLYEFNR
-464 VQKFISSEGKTP
+464 VQKFISSEGKVP

-485 WHELKSRVREE
+485 WHELKSRVSAE
-496 VQTLARDI
+496 VQMLARDI

-524 MESEFAGSF
+524 MEREFAASF
-533 PFEETPDQMAAIRDV
+533 PFEETPDQGAAIRDV

-553 SSSPMNRLVVG
+553 SESPMNRLVVG

-614 KLGVIS
+614 KIGVIS
-620 RFETRSDQKKILADL
+620 RFETRSDQKRILDEL
-635 AHGKLDIVIGTHRL
+635 ARGRLDIVIGTHRL

-667 HRFGVKDKEKLKAMA
+667 HRFGVKDKEKLKVMA
-682 KGVHLLMLSAT
+682 RGVHLLMLSAT

-724 QVRPFDETA
+724 QVRPFDEAT
-733 LVNAINFELAR
+733 LVNAVNFELAR
-744 GGQVYYV
+744 GGQIYYV

-773 VAVVHGQMK
+773 VAVVHGQMR

-815 VNTMIVENAHEL
+815 VNTLIVENAHEL

-848 YLFYPGWMRPKAKGG
+848 YLFYPGWMKKKGAGAKP
-863 KREGISGD
+863 EGVSPE
-871 MRAAFGALPADD
+871 MRAAFGTPA
-883 GLREEKSISELAM
+883 GGESPREDKNISELAM

-955 KGRGQDV
+955 KGRGREV

-971 ELPAFIPEDYVGDD
+971 ELPAFIPEDYIGDD

-994 LLNADLEKVD
+994 LLNADLGKVD
-1004 KIMEGLADLSGPAP
+1004 KIMEGLADLSGPPP

-1033 LALHSVRGVV
+1033 LSAYFVRAVV
-1043 QKGETLEIFFQP
+1043 QKDDTLEIFFQP
-1055 KAPIGMPAIKKWQEL
+1055 KAPIGMPAIRKWQEL
-1070 FGSAIVF
+1070 FGSSLIF
-1077 LPSRFGDGLRI
+1077 LPSRFGDGFRI
-1088 TGGGDPLAVIRKVAA
+1088 TGGGDPLSVIRKVAD
-1103 ACPAVKP
+1103 ACQATGPKPQ

>member
-1 MDVKIIGG
+1 MDIKIVSG
-9 APNPSARAM
+9 APNVSARAM
-18 CLLKALEENKG
+18 CLLRTLEEKKG
-29 DLLLVVKEEE
+29 DILLVVKEEE
-39 AFVDYANAF
+39 EFADYANAF
-48 SSLKSLARPF
+48 NSLKGMSC
-58 GPGTDNFEAGHKP
+58 
-71 EAETAGSKERGSV
+71 
-84 SAPAD
+84 APVD

-103 QALKFLYS
+103 QALKFLYVRP
-111 KKDGAGRPLILL
+111 GGRSLILL
-123 TTPEGLAEK
+123 TTPEGLSEK
-132 IMGRDAYGSLTFEFS
+132 MMERGAYQGLAFEFS
-147 PGGTYPRAELSGRFQ
+147 PGGTYPRAELSGKFQ

-172 ENRGEYAVRGSV
+172 ESRGEYAVRGSV

-199 FTDTL
+199 FSDRL
-204 ESIRFFEIETQST
+204 ESIRFFEIDTQST

-229 ISKTS
+229 KTVDS
-234 ADVQLT
+234 
-240 AGCPPRGNFPAD
+240 GNP
-252 GLEITLGELAGPGW
+252 GSSGTLGCLTGPGW
-266 RAFLDQGLEFLEG
+266 RAFLDQGLELQEG
-279 FTPSV
+279 V
-284 DEIFSFA
+284 AIAADEVFSFA
-291 ALPAGDADINFG
+291 ALPAGVSGVSFG
-303 AVSNMSFNSNLALV
+303 AVSNMSFNSDLALV
-317 EKEVRRLK
+317 EKEIRRLK
-325 KEKYSVTLFCIN
+325 KEKYDVTLFCIN
-337 RGEADRLS
+337 RGEVERLS

-351 NLSDLI
+351 GLADLVT
-357 IFRTGYI
+357 FRTGYI
-364 QEGFLYPPGRTAVLT
+364 QEGFIYPPGRAAVLT

-399 KTFKWAD
+399 KSFKWAD
-406 LKIGDFVVH
+406 LKTGDFVVH

-430 YRNVNNENIED
+430 YRNANNENTED

-464 VQKFISSEGKTP
+464 VQKFISSEGKVP

-524 MESEFAGSF
+524 MENEFASSF
-533 PFEETPDQMAAIRDV
+533 PFEETPDQNAAIRDV

-553 SSSPMNRLVVG
+553 SASPMNRLVVG

-614 KLGVIS
+614 KIGVIS
-620 RFETRSDQKKILADL
+620 RFETRSDQKKILEEL

-649 LQKDVKFNNLG
+649 LQKDVKLKNLG

-733 LVNAINFELAR
+733 LVNAVNFELAR

-848 YLFYPGWMRPKAKGG
+848 YLFYPGWMKKAPGG
-863 KREGISGD
+863 KREGVSRE
-871 MRAAFGALPADD
+871 MRSSFGAPSTDD
-883 GLREEKSISELAM
+883 GPRDEKSISELAM

-971 ELPAFIPEDYVGDD
+971 ELPAFIPEDYIGDD

-1004 KIMEGLADLSGPAP
+1004 KVMAGLEDLSGPAP
-1018 EPLRNLAAIIKLKKE
+1018 EPLRNLAAIIKLKKG
-1033 LALHSVRGVV
+1033 LAKLSVRSVV
-1043 QKGETLEIFFQP
+1043 QKDETYEIFFQP
-1055 KAPIGMPAIKKWQEL
+1055 KAPIGVPAIKKWQEL
-1070 FGSAIVF
+1070 FGSSLIF
-1077 LPSRFGDGLRI
+1077 LPSRFGDGIRI
-1088 TGGGDPLAVIRKVAA
+1088 KTSAPAFETIRKAMQA
-1103 ACPAVKP
+1103 LK